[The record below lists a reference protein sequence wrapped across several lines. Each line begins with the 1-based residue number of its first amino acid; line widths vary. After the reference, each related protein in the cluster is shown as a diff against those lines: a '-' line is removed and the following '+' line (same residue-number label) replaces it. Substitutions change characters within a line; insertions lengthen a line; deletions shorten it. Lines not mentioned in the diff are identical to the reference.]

1 MFTGHWTLFCF
12 SGIHS
17 LSTPQVSFKILSH
30 IILSYRHLSSG
41 GSSNVQEIT
50 VNLTLRFV
58 TQHATKAHGGVDGR
72 TALLFLNLESRWG
85 KKVQLYAPTTLLP
98 GKKQR
103 YPFKRKPG
111 WAPEPVWVLYRKDK
125 RGNVL

>member
-1 MFTGHWTLFCF
+1 MFTGHWTLFYF

-72 TALLFLNLESRWG
+72 TALLFLNPESRW
-85 KKVQLYAPTTLLP
+85 KKKSSALRPDHFTP
-98 GKKQR
+98 GKKAEVSIQ
-103 YPFKRKPG
+103 KK
-111 WAPEPVWVLYRKDK
+111 AWVGPRAGL
-125 RGNVL
+125 GAL